1 LASRRRRR
9 KTIGKVVSDVERRIR
24 VVEKR
29 PGAKRIKRNVVTAE
43 KIQYRS
49 IVAKNITPDAVTP
62 NEVSF
67 GTTVVADT
75 EPTEYLKEGTTWVDP
90 DTGAAKVYDPGNE
103 VFVDLTATDAVAR
116 ATADGKNT
124 IYAQTTA
131 PTGGT
136 YAVDD
141 LWYDTDDGNK
151 LYRWTGTTWVSA
163 QDTAIAAAADAA
175 AAASAAAA
183 AAASAATAAQT
194 SADGKNKIY
203 RQTTVPTGGT
213 YAEGDTWFD
222 TDGDNAIYRYSATT
236 ATSTVSNKALTLN
249 VATLTTSAAHSF
261 TPGESITVTGVDSTF
276 NGTYTVIAVPTT
288 TTLTYAKTASNV
300 TAAASSGTITNTVGW
315 KAITLGN
322 NAITSI
328 SATKISTGTLAAGVV
343 YAGSINTN
351 QISAGTLAADVVYAG
366 TIAADKITAG
376 TFGANVV
383 YAGTVNADKINAGSL
398 AANVIYTGTINTS
411 QLNAG
416 TITASISMS
425 AATITGGSISGVTIT
440 GGTIRTADL
449 GARIEMS
456 SASSNLISFWGAGAA
471 QGALSVNDYRIFMY
485 APASSFGGGARI
497 GVYGD
502 LDPSVPNGIFMVGG
516 TSNASQFTMSGTNVN
531 MNQGTYGITATATG
545 VRVTGEA
552 PTTAYN
558 LRNAR
563 ITTSAI
569 TSGAASETTSGN
581 IVLVR
586 EA

>member
-1 LASRRRRR
+1 MASRRRRR
-9 KTIGKVVSDVERRIR
+9 KTIGKVVSDVERRVR

-49 IVAKNITPDAVTP
+49 IVAKNVATDAITPT
-62 NEVSF
+62 EVSF
-67 GTTVVADT
+67 GTTVVTGT
-75 EPTEYLKEGTTWVDP
+75 EPTENLKDGTTWVNP
-90 DTGAAKVYDPGNE
+90 DTGAAKVYDPSDE
-103 VFVDLTATDAVAR
+103 VFVDVTAVDGVAR

-124 IYAQTTA
+124 IYAQTAA

-151 LYRWTGTTWVSA
+151 LYRWTGTAWVSA
-163 QDTAIAAAADAA
+163 QDTSIA

-183 AAASAATAAQT
+183 AAAAATAAASAATAAQT

-261 TPGESITVTGVDSTF
+261 TPGESITVSGVDATF

-366 TIAADKITAG
+366 TIAANKITAG
-376 TFGANVV
+376 TFAADVV

-416 TITASISMS
+416 SITAAISMS
-425 AATITGGSISGVTIT
+425 AATITGGSITGVTIT
-440 GGTIRTADL
+440 GGTIRTAAS
-449 GARIEMS
+449 GTRIEMA

-485 APASSFGGGARI
+485 APASTYGGGARI
-497 GVYGD
+497 ALYGD
-502 LDPSVPNGIFMVGG
+502 LDASVPNGIFMVGG
-516 TSNASQFTMSGTNVN
+516 TSNASQITVSGTNIN
-531 MNQGTYGITATATG
+531 INQGTYGVRATSAGVVADGAATASG
-545 VRVTGEA
+545 
-552 PTTAYN
+552 YY

-563 ITTSAI
+563 ITTTAP
-569 TSGAASETTSGN
+569 TSGAASETTGGN